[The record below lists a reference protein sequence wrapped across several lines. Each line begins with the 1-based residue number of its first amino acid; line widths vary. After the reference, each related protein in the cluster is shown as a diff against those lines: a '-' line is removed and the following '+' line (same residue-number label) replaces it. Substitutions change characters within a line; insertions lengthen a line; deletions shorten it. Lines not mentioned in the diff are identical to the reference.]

1 MTDAALKAGTRLRSR
16 VSEVEVVVVR
26 PPGAPLVVRCGGE
39 PMASLDGPSAPY
51 SESAPLATDAEST
64 LLGKRYANEE
74 TGLELL
80 CTKGGA
86 GSLDVDGRVLTVKG
100 AKPLPSS
107 D

>member
-1 MTDAALKAGTRLRSR
+1 MTDAALKAGTRLRSQ

-26 PPGAPLVVRCGGE
+26 PPAITLVLRCGGQ
-39 PMASLDGPSAPY
+39 PMVGMDLPSAPPPG
-51 SESAPLATDAEST
+51 SGPVAADAEST
-64 LLGKRYANEE
+64 LLGKRYVDEE

-80 CTKGGA
+80 CTKPGA
-86 GSLDVDGRVLTVKG
+86 GSLDVDGRGLTMKG

>member
-1 MTDAALKAGTRLRSR
+1 MADAELKAGTRLRSQ

-26 PPGAPLVVRCGGE
+26 PSSAPLVLACGGE
-39 PMASLDGPSAPY
+39 PMVSLEGAPASVPAGSTDGEP
-51 SESAPLATDAEST
+51 T
-64 LLGKRYANEE
+64 LLGKRYVDEE

-86 GSLDVDGRVLTVKG
+86 GSLDVDGRALTVKG